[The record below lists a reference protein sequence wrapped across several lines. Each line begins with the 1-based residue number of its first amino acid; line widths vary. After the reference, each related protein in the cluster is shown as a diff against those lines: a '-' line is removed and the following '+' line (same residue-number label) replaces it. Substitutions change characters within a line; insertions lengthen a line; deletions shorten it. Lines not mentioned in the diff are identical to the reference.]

1 MISTSIGAGIVRSME
16 YTQCVAH
23 ILGASIRQI
32 EGSDKFYY
40 TLSVDPGSTSDYDN
54 YDAAEMRTILG
65 SQQESYDDAV
75 VAMNTAILYMLRG
88 N

>member
-40 TLSVDPGSTSDYDN
+40 TLSVDPGSTSDNDL
-54 YDAAEMRTILG
+54 DGSEMRTILG
-65 SQQESYDDAV
+65 NQQESYDDAV